1 MIRWNKFI
9 LAFLVAFLSGSATA
23 VAQQA
28 ASLRRYVDAA
38 NGAYANDGLS
48 WAQAKNNIQEAI
60 NDLAAYMAA
69 RGLTEGGEIFVA
81 EGTYSPTEGTEEGST
96 LFASFKMSPG
106 IAVYG
111 GFPAGGGGI
120 EDPADRPMKD
130 GSRYGWQFLHETVLS
145 GDLLASSPATFA
157 WSDEDQTYTTAFPSN
172 VYHVVWFATAGFDAG
187 GKPVALSR
195 EAVLD
200 GFTIKHGH
208 AADATL
214 SGRHYSRGGGV
225 YLVDGGVVRN
235 CIVTENAAVER
246 GGGIYLDGGGR
257 VESSFIHRNTA
268 PGASTI
274 AEGYGGGIALVG
286 GGDVRY
292 SMIVNNF
299 AANGGGL
306 ALYNPDDGG
315 TIEESLCMSA
325 VASVVANNT
334 ASNEAGGVYLR
345 NGGILNLMTVT
356 ANRCNGTGITVNN
369 VQNGKS
375 AGVYVANYGCIL
387 NSVFWGGTIGTDGY
401 VQYYHRPDARQTGD
415 LTSLVF
421 HSAFSDQAITE
432 WTYTYRSSV
441 LSLERDNFSDDSNI
455 GNYPIFTRPARDG
468 NGNLRVGV
476 IGDDAF
482 AYDDPAR
489 CDWLPASVSPLRE
502 YGRRISDLSALSAY
516 SDRLTRAVTPTDI
529 CGNDYSICPS
539 LGAYRIASPTILT
552 YQSGSTVAL
561 FVDPETNSTN
571 PDGLGNS
578 WETPLAYLNVAL
590 SHFRDNPDA
599 YPDMKRVIYVK
610 EGTVSPLCAYTNE
623 RFRSAGIQMVSG
635 VEVRGGYAASLTGT
649 DLSLRNP
656 VEYRSVIDGKVGD
669 DEYVYHCVVFKETS
683 DAVLDGFHIINGDA
697 TPTGDGSALIK
708 SGGGIVMAVDPST
721 GAVAGGAMTG
731 NAIRNCIIENCAGE
745 LGGALYAAP
754 ATGADFSLAMGNC
767 IINNNTALHS
777 ADRPAA
783 AVYFDIPGG
792 AGTVSVAMEHQ
803 TIVKNVGYAIY
814 ATRDGSV
821 TLEDSWA
828 WSNAAREYPDG
839 TALAPADVLTLHGVA
854 PRYCAFDDGAG
865 YSADNN
871 TSTLTYGRNE
881 ASYPACV
888 NPTRNIGR
896 TPDAFNTYN
905 GGLTSYM
912 PTNMNPVV
920 NCASDDPDP
929 ADTDITTVNSRQ
941 AGGAPDL
948 GAYENSRLPL
958 KGSVF
963 YVRDYRNDDGTVDL
977 TAGGDGSSWAT
988 AINGNAIYHIENGAV
1003 LENGHKV
1010 STTDSRYTAYY
1021 DMTHPYGESSNASK
1035 PFWEANNNKVNNVYR
1050 ITNTREEQYVGGLQY
1065 AVEMTARAAR
1075 AANKCLEV
1083 WVAGGTYTDY
1093 KGFVIR
1099 DSVSVKGGFPNVE
1112 LGSPGENERRPL
1124 LAQGV
1129 PLNSNSRTTEED
1141 IPIYE
1146 TILQIQPQAPVTV
1159 DNAVQG
1165 GYKIGVFQNNM
1176 RKTVL
1181 YQPDVCLPTLAPL
1194 GGTYAHGS
1202 SASSNDENA
1211 YSNKYRS
1218 DYLHYNGNPVWD
1230 GFTIRHGFIAGLSAN
1245 RDGGAGVRMFQGVT
1259 IRNCVIRNNANFA
1272 DIPLADISYDRT
1284 GWSARASSEYYRD
1297 TWFEQTNNRA
1307 SQLLDGNRGTFW
1319 HSNYDGTPD
1328 RAPFIVEIDMQ
1339 EEKVLNAVYWVQR
1352 TDGNNNGKIQSYR
1365 IYVTS
1370 NSVENLEEVAN
1381 LGAEYLAADISNAST
1396 NTEFVSIP
1404 LNQEMRGRYVYVYI
1418 TQGVGGFASGSEF
1431 YASSSYFASSALT
1444 SNSVL
1449 GNGDPRSRG
1458 GGVYCDSGES
1468 HDGAIENCFIYN
1480 NVTTGYADGDDSYG
1494 GGMYMISGTGYNLLV
1509 SNNYAQNN
1517 GGGIFI
1523 EDATFYNNTVAYN
1536 GSQGTGGMHQY
1547 TASSGTAIAMN
1558 VFNTLFY
1565 GNSGVAI
1572 NAANTNNMNPLRN
1585 CYVQTRSAM
1594 SSEVTAKILTS
1605 NGNMQGTGL
1614 ANPFEYGSNA
1624 LANNNYRLS
1633 GSSLCINAGLNEPTD
1648 PNDAS
1653 KRISLPLT
1661 DVDFADRIQDC
1672 TIDIGAYEYNG
1683 AYGITPG
1690 TENLSIGGESV
1701 EAHVYYV
1708 TYSGADGGNASADS
1722 PENAACWMKLQQ
1734 VLDAAG
1740 RQKKQNPTVPCVV
1753 KVAGSK
1759 TPYAPRRTTVVP
1771 EYDQMIEED
1780 EDVRSYALIVPRGV
1794 EVWGGYDETFT
1805 EGNRDIIGNKTIFK
1819 AEYVSAADTSLIN
1832 TYHAVVFTDLLYDEN
1847 GDVIRNTQTNAYD
1860 TIPASAG
1867 YAVLDGL
1874 YISGGNA
1881 DGSLREDDSRGGGV
1895 LAESYVHVRNCIVED
1910 NAASGEGGGI
1920 YLKPGAVVS
1929 GTLVTGN
1936 TAARGAGIY
1945 LASEGDG
1952 EDEACLIATTIA
1964 GNDATDE
1971 GGGLYFLGRK
1981 LIVNSTVLWG
1991 NTANYAKDVYG
2002 NYGSDEEGHY
2012 LFSYAFVE
2020 NLQVP
2025 GLNNRSVSADNSSGV
2040 RFVMDNPADPCYM
2053 IEETSV
2059 LAGAGMPQTDY
2070 YRWVNEHDLHL
2081 RDFADMY
2088 RVSGDNIDVGA
2099 RSLGREILP
2108 PEGVLLQRIFV
2119 TNGSLL
2125 HPDLNRLL
2133 AAGLSGD
2140 DAIYQTRGSSFVYPM
2155 YELHDALRYIKSVRD
2170 NTTHT
2175 YLPGVDNKN
2184 ITFEIFLSGGSYI
2197 PREAGDGTTVENAR
2211 TSTFTVP
2218 EGVAIYGGFSGSEM
2232 YCQDSDGG
2240 DHAVTGSNGFSIT
2253 FTGTPTDDLLLDRT
2267 RADLNGNSIIEPW
2280 EFAHQTIFSG
2290 RSNSELDALG
2300 VYHVIYACADPAK
2313 VGTLPDLE
2321 DTHTGLTVGK
2331 PIVFDG
2337 ITVTGGHAA
2346 DLLPGDATYAGNY
2359 YKGGAICVDGTDN
2372 DGAAEI
2378 RRIPL
2383 TIRRSLIYGN
2393 EGVLG
2398 GAIYNTGICSIS
2410 GSQVSGNEAIGDAS
2424 VSGADAGYVG
2434 SGGALFVDG
2443 VVYAV
2448 NTLFANNEAYSRGGA
2463 IFNESNSR
2471 IWMVNCNVVR
2481 NKAAEYPC
2489 IYSLN
2494 ANSAGSVATNLTSNL
2509 IFNTAFW
2516 GNEAGKNRYTINK
2529 WQSEGVPFDDPS
2541 SEAAPD
2547 ILHFCAY
2554 EEGWDKTSVIGD
2566 EQIDSDADV
2575 NENLPDFKNN
2585 NVVLT
2590 PDNRSLYGPNF
2601 ANPSTLAG
2609 VAGYQQD
2616 ADWSLSRINPMVD
2629 AGWGWAVQEYDDV
2642 SDSWQWPNPANTG
2655 GFYFAIPL
2663 YIEAENITI
2672 YDPLLP
2678 GIEDTYMKSHDGRT
2692 LTRVCL
2698 DPNKTLNEPGHNTY
2712 IDIGVYEYQH
2722 IPLNT
2727 DADTLYVCA
2736 EELPGSVNDGS
2747 SWETATSNLQ
2757 RAIERLVLNRNG
2769 KDKILYMT
2777 EGDFAPIYT
2786 ISKNGGF
2793 VIDTRYGSSGTTT
2806 VGVEKNVSS
2815 LRIAGGYNADNQRQ
2829 PIPVESP
2836 LYRGENYKTIITSIN
2851 KDVSSLFN
2859 IEDVANR
2866 QGNEQDETSD
2876 RPVIPIQIENITF
2889 ENPYGAAF
2897 RYATSNGTDN
2907 AGALKLTLS
2916 GCEFRGG
2923 NRLAADQPGEPVVKI
2938 TGRGGKTLIYNT
2950 VFHSNKGI
2958 PLDAVDTEVL
2968 NATFALNTQSPVLSD
2983 SVYESSLYNSVLW
2996 RNGGAGTSEEESQG
3010 ITAPQLLSVETGGYA
3025 PVKTENIAYNAI
3037 QNLAATTLAQAG
3049 KNNDDLSQENT
3060 DVISGPN
3067 FENPFDGDVT
3077 LRNFDIGASAVLLN
3091 KGDSVLYR
3099 TALGL
3104 PADDPS
3110 GYDITLNDLR
3120 VYDEN
3125 IDRGAYENN
3134 QRLYSVLYVQPGKTV
3149 DGDGTTWERA
3159 FGQGRLQEAID
3170 LCAVYVATR
3179 NVPGETATVFV
3190 KSGRT
3195 NEEITLHDGVSVY
3208 GSVQTNYTDTV
3219 TAPDVSPQVTVAD
3232 VAAARPG
3239 LLASS
3244 APCTV
3249 IEGVVSGSESFDGMA
3264 LLDGFEITSASG
3276 SDAAPVSL
3284 ADGVVMRNSYVHGF
3298 TVAGNDPVVRNDG
3311 GLLYNVLVAAN
3322 IPAAGEP
3329 VMANNGGTL
3338 VNVTV
3343 DAPENVVP
3351 VTHANNGAM
3360 FNTLATSQRAL
3371 YDPLYDVTSP
3381 MPGDGNPYNTY
3392 LADELSFQLKEM
3404 GKAIDAGDADPA
3416 IPQKYAGYVDF
3427 DNDRDILGNARIFG
3441 AAVDYGCFE
3450 TWNIKGGYKASQAPA
3465 AGSVVYVHDGNLVLE
3480 NLSTTFAPGYLLLK
3494 EGTSLYGNG
3503 NAVSL
3508 AYVAVERTF
3517 GAGWQLA
3524 AFPYAL
3530 QRDSISRVAYD
3541 GTTYAPAR
3549 LAWGAGDTIAIYDG
3563 RGRAESLTR
3572 YHASNSPYWVEE
3584 TVFDAGEGFGL
3595 CLTQA
3600 GTYRFT
3606 GRDANAAIYTETN
3619 TDKTVSLTQHN
3630 LTEVE
3635 SDGKPRF
3642 THKENMGWNL
3652 FGIPYLVA
3660 SYDFA
3665 DMDLPHLLYD
3675 YDGSTYNPI
3684 ESWTGGQ
3691 AKLGDGYFTQTAI
3704 IGHDEKESLL
3714 FPQPQS
3720 TSLFAADNTGMNL
3733 SLRIKGEAGADKVL
3747 FRTTRSSGAL
3757 TYEVGRDGIK
3767 FMSMNPAV
3775 PQIYIDNPSTGTR
3788 FSLAAAV
3795 DEAAYTSVGVS
3806 VADSGFYTIDLPEE
3820 TLAENYDVIVL
3831 IDNRTGQAT
3840 DLKESAYTFF
3850 ASSAEDDPQRFS
3862 LAFRLSETTETP
3874 WKVYLHDHVLYVLGL
3889 EGGER
3894 IYLYDMSGHCLLD
3907 TTGTALQFATPVDG
3921 SGLYIVDIVSSK
3933 ARRSFKVIAD

>member
-69 RGLTEGGEIFVA
+69 RGLTEGGEVFVA

-157 WSDEDQTYTTAFPSN
+157 WSDEDQAYTTAFPSN

-286 GGDVRY
+286 GGDVCY

-599 YPDMKRVIYVK
+599 YPGMKRVIYVK

-783 AVYFDIPGG
+783 AVYFDIPGD

-977 TAGGDGSSWAT
+977 TAGGDGLSWET

-1003 LENGHKV
+1003 VENGSKV
-1010 STTDSRYTAYY
+1010 ATTDARYTAYY
-1021 DMTHPYGESSNASK
+1021 DASHPYGEISNASK
-1035 PFWEANNNKVNNVYR
+1035 PFWGDIEIDISYTLTDEPSWPGIGNYYYSYTCICRWNNGANGYERNGQDNSYVARGEVDVYSWGSPSPEEIRNAIRNDVPSTYR
-1050 ITNTREEQYVGGLQY
+1050 ITNTREEDYVGGLQY
-1065 AVEMTARAAR
+1065 AVEKASAAAR
-1075 AANKCLEV
+1075 ASSRRLEV

-1099 DSVSVKGGFPNVE
+1099 DSVTVKGGFPNS
-1112 LGSPGENERRPL
+1112 GTPGDNERHPL
-1124 LAQGV
+1124 IAEGI
-1129 PLNSNSRTTEED
+1129 PLSNENSAYADRIAD
-1141 IPIYE
+1141 YE
-1146 TILQIQPQAPVTV
+1146 TILQIQSTAPVTV
-1159 DNAVQG
+1159 EDAVAG
-1165 GYKIGVFQNNM
+1165 RYTVSGLPSNV
-1176 RKTVL
+1176 RKHVL

-1194 GGTYAHGS
+1194 GGTEDKDQNIYKYYPYHGGS
-1202 SASSNDENA
+1202 GMVSNDTQ
-1211 YSNKYRS
+1211 SNKRRD
-1218 DYLHYNGNPVWD
+1218 DYVKYNGALWD
-1230 GFTIRHGFIAGLSAN
+1230 GFTIRHGFINDIAAN
-1245 RDGGAGVRMFQGVT
+1245 RDGGAGVRLFQGAS
-1259 IRNCVIRNNANFA
+1259 IKNCIIYKNYNAA
-1272 DIPLADISYDRT
+1272 Y
-1284 GWSARASSEYYRD
+1284 RA
-1297 TWFEQTNNRA
+1297 
-1307 SQLLDGNRGTFW
+1307 
-1319 HSNYDGTPD
+1319 
-1328 RAPFIVEIDMQ
+1328 
-1339 EEKVLNAVYWVQR
+1339 
-1352 TDGNNNGKIQSYR
+1352 
-1365 IYVTS
+1365 
-1370 NSVENLEEVAN
+1370 
-1381 LGAEYLAADISNAST
+1381 
-1396 NTEFVSIP
+1396 
-1404 LNQEMRGRYVYVYI
+1404 
-1418 TQGVGGFASGSEF
+1418 
-1431 YASSSYFASSALT
+1431 
-1444 SNSVL
+1444 
-1449 GNGDPRSRG
+1449 RG
-1458 GGVYCDSGES
+1458 GGLYT
-1468 HDGAIENCFIYN
+1468 DGDGTVENCFIYDNVVEQKVSN
-1480 NVTTGYADGDDSYG
+1480 NKDVYG
-1494 GGMYMISGTGYNLLV
+1494 GGLYMLQGIGYNLLV
-1509 SNNYAQNN
+1509 SRNYCEGK

-1523 EDATFYNNTVAYN
+1523 ENATFYNNTVAYN
-1536 GSQGTGGMHQY
+1536 GSSDKTGGIHHY
-1547 TASSGTAIAMN
+1547 VDPDNDYNPGAILN
-1558 VFNTLFY
+1558 VFNTLVY
-1565 GNSGVAI
+1565 GNWGMAVGSQDASKLE
-1572 NAANTNNMNPLRN
+1572 PFRN
-1585 CYVQTRSAM
+1585 CYVQTE
-1594 SSEVTAKILTS
+1594 SSLPSNISNKITTANNNRL
-1605 NGNMQGTGL
+1605 GTDL
-1614 ANPFEYGSNA
+1614 ANPFA
-1624 LANNNYRLS
+1624 DPDAKTNNNYRLL

-1701 EAHVYYV
+1701 KAHVYYV
-1708 TYSGADGGNASADS
+1708 TYSGADGGNASASS
-1722 PENAACWMKLQQ
+1722 PSNAACWMKLQQ

-1874 YISGGNA
+1874 FLTGGNA
-1881 DGSLREDDSRGGGV
+1881 DGSLHGSDNQGGGAI
-1895 LAESYVHVRNCIVED
+1895 AESYTHIRNCVVQE
-1910 NAASGEGGGI
+1910 NSAVAEGGGI

-2002 NYGSDEEGHY
+2002 NYGSDEDGHY

-2053 IEETSV
+2053 IKETSV

-2070 YRWVNEHDLHL
+2070 YRWVSEHDLHL

-2566 EQIDSDADV
+2566 GQIDSDADV

-2629 AGWGWAVQEYDDV
+2629 AGWGWARQTYDAAAGEWSWADPEV
-2642 SDSWQWPNPANTG
+2642 SG
-2655 GFYFAIPL
+2655 GLYFSIPKYVAAGDITAI
-2663 YIEAENITI
+2663 N
-2672 YDPLLP
+2672 PLLP
-2678 GIEDTYMKSHDGRT
+2678 GIHDTYMATGNRVLS
-2692 LTRVCL
+2692 RVCL
-2698 DPNKTLNEPGHNTY
+2698 DPNKSESDLSKNTY
-2712 IDIGVYEYQH
+2712 IDIGVYEYEH
-2722 IPLNT
+2722 TPLNPVG
-2727 DADTLYVCA
+2727 DVLYVCA
-2736 EELPGSVNDGS
+2736 EEIPGNVNDGS
-2747 SWETATSNLQ
+2747 SWATATSNLQ

-2769 KDKILYMT
+2769 NDKVIYIT
-2777 EGDFAPIYT
+2777 EGEFAPIYT
-2786 ISKNGGF
+2786 INRNGGF
-2793 VIDTRYGSSGTTT
+2793 VINTQYGTQGDNPT
-2806 VGVEKNVSS
+2806 GELNVRS
-2815 LRIAGGYNADNQRQ
+2815 LRIAGGFNADNQRQ
-2829 PIPVESP
+2829 PIPENSP
-2836 LYRGENYKTIITSIN
+2836 LYRGENYKTVITSIN
-2851 KDVSSLFN
+2851 PEVKSLFN
-2859 IEDVANR
+2859 IVDAANR
-2866 QGNEQDETSD
+2866 EDDDTEAASD
-2876 RPVIPIQIENITF
+2876 RPVVPVTIENITF
-2889 ENPYGAAF
+2889 DNPYGAAF
-2897 RYATSNGTDN
+2897 RYETKAGTAQDDVT
-2907 AGALKLTLS
+2907 KLILG

-3170 LCAVYVATR
+3170 LGAVYVATR
-3179 NVPGETATVFV
+3179 NVPGDTATVFV

-3244 APCTV
+3244 ASRTV
-3249 IEGVVSGSESFDGMA
+3249 IGGVVSGSESFDGMA

-3298 TVAGNDPVVRNDG
+3298 TVAGNDPVVLNDG

-3404 GKAIDAGDADPA
+3404 GKAIDAGDAAPA

-3427 DNDRDILGNARIFG
+3427 DNDRDILGNVRTFG
-3441 AAVDYGCFE
+3441 GTVDYGCFE
-3450 TWNIKGGYKASQAPA
+3450 TWNIKGGYKATQAPA
-3465 AGSVVYVHDGNLVLE
+3465 AGSVVYVHDGDLVLG

-3584 TVFDAGEGFGL
+3584 TSFDAGEGFGL

-3606 GRDANAAIYTETN
+3606 GRDVNAAIYTETN

-3630 LTEVE
+3630 LTEIE

-3675 YDGSTYNPI
+3675 YDGSTYNTI

-3747 FRTTRSSGAL
+3747 FRTTRSSGTL

-3907 TTGTALQFATPVDG
+3907 TTGTAPQFATPVDG

>member
-69 RGLTEGGEIFVA
+69 RGLTEGGEVFVA

-157 WSDEDQTYTTAFPSN
+157 WSDEDQAYTTAFPSN

-235 CIVTENAAVER
+235 CIITENSATER
-246 GGGIYLDGGGR
+246 GGGIYLDGGGL
-257 VESSFIHRNTA
+257 VESCYIHRNIA
-268 PGASTI
+268 PGGTGR
-274 AEGYGGGIALVG
+274 AEGFGGGIAMT
-286 GGDVRY
+286 GGDMRY
-292 SMIVNNF
+292 SMVVNNY

-306 ALYNPDDGG
+306 AFYNPDVTDN
-315 TIEESLCMSA
+315 TFDAHLNMSA
-325 VASVVANNT
+325 VSSVVANNT
-334 ASNEAGGVYLR
+334 AWSEGGGIYMR
-345 NGGILNLMTVT
+345 NGGVLNNMTVT
-356 ANRCNGTGITVNN
+356 ANRCNGTGTILNG

-375 AGVYVANYGCIL
+375 SGVYVENFGCII
-387 NSVFWGGTIGTDGY
+387 NSVFWGGTVGTTGF
-401 VQYYHRPDARQTGD
+401 VQYYHRPDATLTD
-415 LTSLVF
+415 ILTSLVI

-441 LSLERDNFSDDSNI
+441 MTLERENYSTVSHDR
-455 GNYPIFTRPARDG
+455 NYPVFINAPVDATLLAQSGVLGNVTDYDTRYNWR
-468 NGNLRVGV
+468 
-476 IGDDAF
+476 
-482 AYDDPAR
+482 
-489 CDWLPASVSPLRE
+489 PASVSPLRE
-502 YGRRISDLSALSAY
+502 SGRRISDISSLASYNL
-516 SDRLTRAVTPTDI
+516 DRAVTTTDI
-529 CGNDYSICPS
+529 CGDAYSICPL
-539 LGAYRIASPTILT
+539 LGAYVINNFRITPHVTAD
-552 YQSGSTVAL
+552 TVAL
-561 FVDPETNSTN
+561 FVDPEANLLELN
-571 PDGLGNS
+571 GIGGS
-578 WETPLAYLNVAL
+578 WDTPLVYLNVAL
-590 SHFRDNPDA
+590 SHFKDNADA
-599 YPDMKRVIYVK
+599 YVGKTKRIYVK
-610 EGTVSPLCAYTNE
+610 EGSVSPLCAYTNE
-623 RFRSAGIQMVSG
+623 RYLSAGIQLVSD
-635 VEVRGGYAASLTGT
+635 VEVYGGYAASLAGT

-656 VEYRSVIDGKVGD
+656 TVYRSVIDGKVGD
-669 DEYVYHCVVFKETS
+669 GEYIYHCVIMREIS
-683 DAVLDGFHIINGDA
+683 NAILDGFHIISGDA
-697 TPTGDGSALIK
+697 TLTGNETALIK
-708 SGGGIVMAVDPST
+708 NGGGIVIAIDPEK
-721 GAVAGGAMTG
+721 GLVGNGDMTG
-731 NAIRNCIIENCAGE
+731 NVIRNCIIENCIANKGA
-745 LGGALYAAP
+745 ALYAQP
-754 ATGADFSLAMGNC
+754 HPGAAFDLKMSNC
-767 IINNNTALHS
+767 VINNNTGRDNTPSGLSAL
-777 ADRPAA
+777 
-783 AVYFDIPGG
+783 YFDIPAQGNEQ
-792 AGTVSVAMEHQ
+792 VKIELDHQ
-803 TIVKNVGYAIY
+803 TIVKNVGYAVSTTVPDRVSII
-814 ATRDGSV
+814 
-821 TLEDSWA
+821 DSWV
-828 WSNAAREYPDG
+828 WSNAGQAYDDC
-839 TALAPADVLTLHGVA
+839 TKLTSDDVLTLNNVTA
-854 PRYCAFDDGAG
+854 TYCAFDAGAG
-865 YSADNN
+865 YDDNGN
-871 TSTLTYGRNE
+871 FSILTYNKSD
-881 ASYPACV
+881 ATYPV
-888 NPTRNIGR
+888 SENPTRNIGH
-896 TPDAFNTYN
+896 TVDGYNTYN
-905 GGLTSYM
+905 GGQTNYM

-963 YVRDYRNDDGTVDL
+963 YVRDYRTPDGRVDL
-977 TAGGDGSSWAT
+977 EKGGDGSSWAT
-988 AINGNAIYHIENGAV
+988 AINGNAIYDLNT
-1003 LENGHKV
+1003 
-1010 STTDSRYTAYY
+1010 STMIADSTGSSSYVGYSNY
-1021 DMTHPYGESSNASK
+1021 DCPYGETSNASK

-1272 DIPLADISYDRT
+1272 DIPLADIFYDRT

-1319 HSNYDGTPD
+1319 HSDYYGTPD

-1585 CYVQTRSAM
+1585 CYVQTRTAM
-1594 SSEVTAKILTS
+1594 SSEVTDKILSS

-1614 ANPFEYGSNA
+1614 ANPFERGSNA
-1624 LANNNYRLS
+1624 LAENNYRLS
-1633 GSSLCINAGLNEPTD
+1633 GSSLCVNAGLNEPTD

-1683 AYGITPG
+1683 AYSITPA
-1690 TENLSIGGESV
+1690 EESLVIGGTTHSKV
-1701 EAHVYYV
+1701 YVYYV
-1708 TYSGADGGNASADS
+1708 SYNGAEEGNASASS
-1722 PENAACWMKLQQ
+1722 PSNAACWMKLQQ

-1874 YISGGNA
+1874 FLTGGNA

-2070 YRWVNEHDLHL
+2070 YRWVSEHDLHL
-2081 RDFADMY
+2081 RDFADVY

-2566 EQIDSDADV
+2566 GQIDSDADV

-2629 AGWGWAVQEYDDV
+2629 AGWGWARQTYDAAAGEWSWADPEV
-2642 SDSWQWPNPANTG
+2642 SG
-2655 GFYFAIPL
+2655 GLYFSIPKYVAAGDITAI
-2663 YIEAENITI
+2663 N
-2672 YDPLLP
+2672 PLLP
-2678 GIEDTYMKSHDGRT
+2678 GIHDTYMATGNRVLS
-2692 LTRVCL
+2692 RVCL
-2698 DPNKTLNEPGHNTY
+2698 DPNKSESDLSKNTY
-2712 IDIGVYEYQH
+2712 IDIGVYEYEH
-2722 IPLNT
+2722 TPLNPVG
-2727 DADTLYVCA
+2727 DVLYVCA
-2736 EELPGSVNDGS
+2736 EEIPGNVNDGS
-2747 SWETATSNLQ
+2747 SWATATSNLQ

-2769 KDKILYMT
+2769 NDKVIYIT
-2777 EGDFAPIYT
+2777 EGEFAPIYT
-2786 ISKNGGF
+2786 INRNGGF
-2793 VIDTRYGSSGTTT
+2793 VINTQYGTQGDNPT
-2806 VGVEKNVSS
+2806 GELNVRS
-2815 LRIAGGYNADNQRQ
+2815 LRIAGGFNADNQRQ
-2829 PIPVESP
+2829 PIPENSP
-2836 LYRGENYKTIITSIN
+2836 LYRGENYKTVITSIN
-2851 KDVSSLFN
+2851 PEVKSLFN
-2859 IEDVANR
+2859 IVDAANR
-2866 QGNEQDETSD
+2866 EDDDTEAASD
-2876 RPVIPIQIENITF
+2876 RPVVPVTIENITF
-2889 ENPYGAAF
+2889 DNPYGAAF
-2897 RYATSNGTDN
+2897 RYETKAGTAQDDVT
-2907 AGALKLTLS
+2907 KLILG

-3010 ITAPQLLSVETGGYA
+3010 ITAPQLLSVGTGGYA

-3170 LCAVYVATR
+3170 LGAVYVATR
-3179 NVPGETATVFV
+3179 NVPGDTATVFV

-3244 APCTV
+3244 ASRTV
-3249 IEGVVSGSESFDGMA
+3249 IGGVVSGSESFDGMA

-3381 MPGDGNPYNTY
+3381 MPGDGNPYNPY
-3392 LADELSFQLKEM
+3392 LADELSYQLKE
-3404 GKAIDAGDADPA
+3404 KSLAIDKGDMAPA

-3427 DNDRDILGNARIFG
+3427 DNDRDILGNVRTFG
-3441 AAVDYGCFE
+3441 GTVDYGCFE
-3450 TWNIKGGYKASQAPA
+3450 TWNIKGGYKATQAPA
-3465 AGSVVYVHDGNLVLE
+3465 AGSVVYVHDGNLVLG

-3572 YHASNSPYWVEE
+3572 YHAANSPYWVEE

-3635 SDGKPRF
+3635 SDGTPRF

-3660 SYDFA
+3660 SYDFD
-3665 DMDLPHLLYD
+3665 DMVLPHLLYY
-3675 YDGSTYNPI
+3675 YDGSTYNTI
-3684 ESWTGGQ
+3684 ESWMGGQ

-3714 FPQPQS
+3714 FPQPQL
-3720 TSLFAADNTGMNL
+3720 TSLFADNTGMNL

-3907 TTGTALQFATPVDG
+3907 TTGTAPQFATPVDG

>member
-9 LAFLVAFLSGSATA
+9 LAFFVAFLSGSATA

-69 RGLTEGGEIFVA
+69 RGLTEGGEVFVA

-455 GNYPIFTRPARDG
+455 GNYPIFTRPARDD
-468 NGNLRVGV
+468 NDNLRVGV

-529 CGNDYSICPS
+529 CDNDYSICPS

-599 YPDMKRVIYVK
+599 YPGMKRVIYVK

-767 IINNNTALHS
+767 VINNNTALHS

-783 AVYFDIPGG
+783 AVYFDIPGD

-814 ATRDGSV
+814 VTRDGSV

-871 TSTLTYGRNE
+871 TSTLTYGRND

-977 TAGGDGSSWAT
+977 TAGGDGLSWET

-1003 LENGHKV
+1003 VENGSKV
-1010 STTDSRYTAYY
+1010 ATTDARYTAYY
-1021 DMTHPYGESSNASK
+1021 DASHPYGEISNASK
-1035 PFWEANNNKVNNVYR
+1035 PFWGTSPTCTISDIRYVRTEREWAYYTHYYTYTYVYTWNDGANGYELPAGTGTHTETTSLFDSDPPNVTASDISAPSAPRRTYR
-1050 ITNTREEQYVGGLQY
+1050 ITNTREEDYVGGLQY
-1065 AVEMTARAAR
+1065 AVEKASAAAR
-1075 AANKCLEV
+1075 ASSRRLEV

-1099 DSVSVKGGFPNVE
+1099 DSVSVKGGFPNF
-1112 LGSPGENERRPL
+1112 GNPGDNERHPL
-1124 LAQGV
+1124 IAEGI
-1129 PLNSNSRTTEED
+1129 PLSEENSNYANNVSD
-1141 IPIYE
+1141 YE
-1146 TILQIQPQAPVTV
+1146 TILQIQAEAPVTV
-1159 DNAVQG
+1159 DDAVRGIYRVGQ
-1165 GYKIGVFQNNM
+1165 IQNSM

-1181 YQPDVCLPTLAPL
+1181 YQPDVCLPTYAPL

-1202 SASSNDENA
+1202 SNSSNDENE
-1211 YSNKYRS
+1211 YSNKYRD
-1218 DYLHYNGNPVWD
+1218 DYLHYAGNPVWD
-1230 GFTIRHGFIAGLSAN
+1230 GFTIRHGFINGIAAN
-1245 RDGGAGVRMFQGVT
+1245 RDGGAGVRLFQGVT
-1259 IRNCVIRNNANFA
+1259 VRNCVIRNNYNYG
-1272 DIPLADISYDRT
+1272 LRT
-1284 GWSARASSEYYRD
+1284 
-1297 TWFEQTNNRA
+1297 
-1307 SQLLDGNRGTFW
+1307 
-1319 HSNYDGTPD
+1319 
-1328 RAPFIVEIDMQ
+1328 
-1339 EEKVLNAVYWVQR
+1339 
-1352 TDGNNNGKIQSYR
+1352 
-1365 IYVTS
+1365 
-1370 NSVENLEEVAN
+1370 
-1381 LGAEYLAADISNAST
+1381 
-1396 NTEFVSIP
+1396 
-1404 LNQEMRGRYVYVYI
+1404 
-1418 TQGVGGFASGSEF
+1418 
-1431 YASSSYFASSALT
+1431 
-1444 SNSVL
+1444 
-1449 GNGDPRSRG
+1449 RG
-1458 GGVYCDSGES
+1458 GGLYVDSN
-1468 HDGAIENCFIYN
+1468 DGTVENCFIYD
-1480 NVTTGYADGDDSYG
+1480 NVVISTKTSDPDGYG
-1494 GGMYMISGTGYNLLV
+1494 GGMYMILGTGYNLLV
-1509 SNNYAQNN
+1509 TNNYASDN

-1536 GSQGTGGMHQY
+1536 GSRGTGGMHQY

-1558 VFNTLFY
+1558 VFNTIFY
-1565 GNSGVAI
+1565 GNSGYAI
-1572 NAANTNNMNPLRN
+1572 NAKDTKNMNPLRN
-1585 CYVQTRSAM
+1585 CYVQTRTAM
-1594 SSEVTAKILTS
+1594 PSGVTDKILSS

-1614 ANPFEYGSNA
+1614 ANPFERGSNA
-1624 LANNNYRLS
+1624 LAENNYRLS
-1633 GSSLCINAGLNEPTD
+1633 GSSLCVNAGLNEPTD

-1653 KRISLPLT
+1653 KRVSLPLT

-1740 RQKKQNPTVPCVV
+1740 RAKADDPAGHYVV
-1753 KVAGSK
+1753 MVAGGA
-1759 TPYAPRRTTVVP
+1759 TPYAPRRTAVVP
-1771 EYDQMIEED
+1771 GEDQLQEEETD
-1780 EDVRSYALIVPRGV
+1780 PRSFALIVPRGV
-1794 EVWGGYDETFT
+1794 EVWGGYEENF
-1805 EGNRDIIGNKTIFK
+1805 ERRNILVNKTLFK
-1819 AEYVSAADTSLIN
+1819 AQYVSAADTSLIN
-1832 TYHAVVFTDLLYDEN
+1832 TYHAVVFTDYLYDEEGN
-1847 GDVIRNTQTNAYD
+1847 LVENPDGTYR
-1860 TIPASAG
+1860 TIPAEAG

-2070 YRWVNEHDLHL
+2070 YRWVSEHDLHL
-2081 RDFADMY
+2081 RDFADVY

-2566 EQIDSDADV
+2566 GQIDSDADV

-2629 AGWGWAVQEYDDV
+2629 AGWGWARQTYDAAAGEW
-2642 SDSWQWPNPANTG
+2642 SWADPEASG
-2655 GFYFAIPL
+2655 GLYFSIPKYVAAGDITAI
-2663 YIEAENITI
+2663 N
-2672 YDPLLP
+2672 PLLP
-2678 GIEDTYMKSHDGRT
+2678 GIHDTYMATGNRVLS
-2692 LTRVCL
+2692 RVCL
-2698 DPNKTLNEPGHNTY
+2698 DPNKSESDLSKNTY
-2712 IDIGVYEYQH
+2712 IDIGVYEYEH
-2722 IPLNT
+2722 TPLNPVG
-2727 DADTLYVCA
+2727 DVLYVCA
-2736 EELPGSVNDGS
+2736 EEIPGNVNDGS
-2747 SWETATSNLQ
+2747 SWATATSNLQ

-2769 KDKILYMT
+2769 NDKVIYIT
-2777 EGDFAPIYT
+2777 EGEFAPIYT
-2786 ISKNGGF
+2786 INRNGGF
-2793 VIDTRYGSSGTTT
+2793 VINTQYGTQGDNPT
-2806 VGVEKNVSS
+2806 GELNVRS
-2815 LRIAGGYNADNQRQ
+2815 LRIAGGFNADNQRQ
-2829 PIPVESP
+2829 PIPENSP
-2836 LYRGENYKTIITSIN
+2836 LYRGENYKTVITSIN
-2851 KDVSSLFN
+2851 PEVKSLFN
-2859 IEDVANR
+2859 IVDAANR
-2866 QGNEQDETSD
+2866 EDDDTEAASD
-2876 RPVIPIQIENITF
+2876 RPVVPVTIENITF
-2889 ENPYGAAF
+2889 DNPYGAAF
-2897 RYATSNGTDN
+2897 RYETKAGTAQDDVT
-2907 AGALKLTLS
+2907 KLILG

-3010 ITAPQLLSVETGGYA
+3010 ITAPQLLSVGTGGYA

-3244 APCTV
+3244 ASRTV
-3249 IEGVVSGSESFDGMA
+3249 IGGVVSGSESFDGMA

-3427 DNDRDILGNARIFG
+3427 ASDRDILGNARIFG

-3450 TWNIKGGYKASQAPA
+3450 TWNIKGGYKATQAPA

-3503 NAVSL
+3503 NTVSL

-3635 SDGKPRF
+3635 SDGTPRF

-3675 YDGSTYNPI
+3675 YDGSTYNTI

-3747 FRTTRSSGAL
+3747 FRTTRSSEAL

-3907 TTGTALQFATPVDG
+3907 TTGTAPQFATPVDG

>member
-69 RGLTEGGEIFVA
+69 RGLTEGGEVFVA

-157 WSDEDQTYTTAFPSN
+157 WSDEDQAYTTAFPSN

-455 GNYPIFTRPARDG
+455 GNYPIFTRPARDD

-516 SDRLTRAVTPTDI
+516 SDRLTRAVTPIDI

-539 LGAYRIASPTILT
+539 LGAYRIASPTIQT
-552 YQSGSTVAL
+552 YQSESTVAL

-599 YPDMKRVIYVK
+599 YPGMKCVIYVK

-697 TPTGDGSALIK
+697 TPTDDGSALIK

-783 AVYFDIPGG
+783 AVYFDIPGD

-977 TAGGDGSSWAT
+977 TAGGDGLSWET

-1003 LENGHKV
+1003 VENGSKV
-1010 STTDSRYTAYY
+1010 ATTDARYTAYY
-1021 DMTHPYGESSNASK
+1021 DASHPYGEISNASK
-1035 PFWEANNNKVNNVYR
+1035 PFWATPSYTISNIQYDRTERGIVRYTHYYTYNYEYVWSDGANGPDSYVGTGTHTETTSLFNPNPPTVTASDITPPSSSSPYR
-1050 ITNTREEQYVGGLQY
+1050 ITNTREEDYVGGLQY
-1065 AVEMTARAAR
+1065 AVEKASAAAR
-1075 AANKCLEV
+1075 ASSRRLEV

-1099 DSVSVKGGFPNVE
+1099 DSVTVKGGFPNS
-1112 LGSPGENERRPL
+1112 GTPGDNERHPL
-1124 LAQGV
+1124 IAEGI
-1129 PLNSNSRTTEED
+1129 PLSNENSAYADRIAD
-1141 IPIYE
+1141 YE
-1146 TILQIQPQAPVTV
+1146 TILQIQSTAPVTV
-1159 DNAVQG
+1159 EDAVAG
-1165 GYKIGVFQNNM
+1165 RYTVSGLPSNV
-1176 RKTVL
+1176 RKHVL

-1194 GGTYAHGS
+1194 GGTEDKDQNIYKYYPYHGGS
-1202 SASSNDENA
+1202 GMVSNDTQ
-1211 YSNKYRS
+1211 SNKRRD
-1218 DYLHYNGNPVWD
+1218 DYVKYNGALWD
-1230 GFTIRHGFIAGLSAN
+1230 GFTIRHGFINGIAAN
-1245 RDGGAGVRMFQGVT
+1245 RDGGAGVRLFQGAS
-1259 IRNCVIRNNANFA
+1259 IKNCIIYKNYNAA
-1272 DIPLADISYDRT
+1272 Y
-1284 GWSARASSEYYRD
+1284 RA
-1297 TWFEQTNNRA
+1297 
-1307 SQLLDGNRGTFW
+1307 
-1319 HSNYDGTPD
+1319 
-1328 RAPFIVEIDMQ
+1328 
-1339 EEKVLNAVYWVQR
+1339 
-1352 TDGNNNGKIQSYR
+1352 
-1365 IYVTS
+1365 
-1370 NSVENLEEVAN
+1370 
-1381 LGAEYLAADISNAST
+1381 
-1396 NTEFVSIP
+1396 
-1404 LNQEMRGRYVYVYI
+1404 
-1418 TQGVGGFASGSEF
+1418 
-1431 YASSSYFASSALT
+1431 
-1444 SNSVL
+1444 
-1449 GNGDPRSRG
+1449 RG
-1458 GGVYCDSGES
+1458 GGLYT
-1468 HDGAIENCFIYN
+1468 DGDGTVENCFIYDNVVEQKDGN
-1480 NVTTGYADGDDSYG
+1480 NKDVYG
-1494 GGMYMISGTGYNLLV
+1494 GGLYMLQGIGYNLLV
-1509 SNNYAQNN
+1509 SRNYCEGK

-1523 EDATFYNNTVAYN
+1523 ENATFYNNTVAYN
-1536 GSQGTGGMHQY
+1536 GSSDKTGGIHHY
-1547 TASSGTAIAMN
+1547 VDPDNDYNPGAILN
-1558 VFNTLFY
+1558 VFNTLIY
-1565 GNSGVAI
+1565 GNWGMAVGSEDASKLE
-1572 NAANTNNMNPLRN
+1572 PFRN
-1585 CYVQTRSAM
+1585 CYVQTE
-1594 SSEVTAKILTS
+1594 SSLPSNISNKITTANNNRL
-1605 NGNMQGTGL
+1605 GTDL
-1614 ANPFEYGSNA
+1614 ANPFA
-1624 LANNNYRLS
+1624 DPDAKTNNNYRLL
-1633 GSSLCINAGLNEPTD
+1633 GSSLCINAGLNEPTHPVTGD
-1648 PNDAS
+1648 PV
-1653 KRISLPLT
+1653 SLPVT

-1672 TIDIGAYEYNG
+1672 TVDIGAYEYNG

-1740 RQKKQNPTVPCVV
+1740 RAKADDPAGHYVV
-1753 KVAGSK
+1753 MVAAGA
-1759 TPYAPRRTTVVP
+1759 TPYAPRRTAVVP
-1771 EYDQMIEED
+1771 GEDQLQEEETD
-1780 EDVRSYALIVPRGV
+1780 PRSFALIVPRGV
-1794 EVWGGYDETFT
+1794 EVWGGYEENF
-1805 EGNRDIIGNKTIFK
+1805 ERRNILVNKTLFK
-1819 AEYVSAADTSLIN
+1819 AQYVSAADTSLIN
-1832 TYHAVVFTDLLYDEN
+1832 TYHAVVFTDYLYDEEGN
-1847 GDVIRNTQTNAYD
+1847 LVENPDGTYR
-1860 TIPASAG
+1860 TIPAEAG

-2002 NYGSDEEGHY
+2002 NYGSDEDGHY

-2025 GLNNRSVSADNSSGV
+2025 GLNNRSVSADNSRGV

-2070 YRWVNEHDLHL
+2070 YRWVSEHDLHL
-2081 RDFADMY
+2081 HDFANVY

-2119 TNGSLL
+2119 TDGSLL

-2133 AAGLSGD
+2133 EAGLSGD

-2566 EQIDSDADV
+2566 GQIDSDADV

-2629 AGWGWAVQEYDDV
+2629 AGWGWARQTYDAAAGEW
-2642 SDSWQWPNPANTG
+2642 SWADPETSG
-2655 GFYFAIPL
+2655 GLYFSIPKYVAAGDITAI
-2663 YIEAENITI
+2663 N
-2672 YDPLLP
+2672 PLLP
-2678 GIEDTYMKSHDGRT
+2678 GIHDTYMAIGNRVLS
-2692 LTRVCL
+2692 RVCL
-2698 DPNKTLNEPGHNTY
+2698 DPNKSESDLSKNTY
-2712 IDIGVYEYQH
+2712 IDIGVYEYEH
-2722 IPLNT
+2722 TPLNPVG
-2727 DADTLYVCA
+2727 DVLYVCA
-2736 EELPGSVNDGS
+2736 EEIPGNVNDGS
-2747 SWETATSNLQ
+2747 SWATATSNLQ

-2769 KDKILYMT
+2769 NDKVIYIT
-2777 EGDFAPIYT
+2777 EGEFAPIYT
-2786 ISKNGGF
+2786 INRNGGF
-2793 VIDTRYGSSGTTT
+2793 VINTQYGTQGDNPT
-2806 VGVEKNVSS
+2806 GELNVRS
-2815 LRIAGGYNADNQRQ
+2815 LRIAGGFNADNQRQ
-2829 PIPVESP
+2829 PIPENSP
-2836 LYRGENYKTIITSIN
+2836 LYRGENYKTVITSIN
-2851 KDVSSLFN
+2851 PEVKSLFN
-2859 IEDVANR
+2859 IVDAANR
-2866 QGNEQDETSD
+2866 EDDDTEAASD
-2876 RPVIPIQIENITF
+2876 RPVVPVTIENITF
-2889 ENPYGAAF
+2889 DNPYGAAF
-2897 RYATSNGTDN
+2897 RYETKAGTAQDDVT
-2907 AGALKLTLS
+2907 KLILG

-3010 ITAPQLLSVETGGYA
+3010 ITAPQLLSVGTGGYA

-3244 APCTV
+3244 APRTV
-3249 IEGVVSGSESFDGMA
+3249 IGGVVSGSESFDGMA

-3298 TVAGNDPVVRNDG
+3298 TVAGNDPVVLNDG

-3404 GKAIDAGDADPA
+3404 GKAIDAGDAAPA

-3508 AYVAVERTF
+3508 AYVAVERTL

-3572 YHASNSPYWVEE
+3572 YHAANSPYWVEE
-3584 TVFDAGEGFGL
+3584 TNFDAGEGFGL

-3635 SDGKPRF
+3635 SDGTPRF

-3675 YDGSTYNPI
+3675 YDGSTYNTI

-3831 IDNRTGQAT
+3831 IDNRTGQTT

-3907 TTGTALQFATPVDG
+3907 TTGTAPQFATPVDG

>member
-69 RGLTEGGEIFVA
+69 RGLTEGGEVFVA

-268 PGASTI
+268 PGASAI
-274 AEGYGGGIALVG
+274 AGGYGGGIALVG

-455 GNYPIFTRPARDG
+455 GNYPIFTRPARDD

-516 SDRLTRAVTPTDI
+516 SDRLMRAVTPTDI

-552 YQSGSTVAL
+552 YPSGSTVAL

-599 YPDMKRVIYVK
+599 YPGMKRVIYVK

-783 AVYFDIPGG
+783 AVYFDIPGD

-977 TAGGDGSSWAT
+977 TAGGDGLSWET

-1003 LENGHKV
+1003 VENGSKV
-1010 STTDSRYTAYY
+1010 ATTDARYTAYY
-1021 DMTHPYGESSNASK
+1021 DASHPYGEISNASK
-1035 PFWEANNNKVNNVYR
+1035 PFWGTSPTCTISDIRYVRTERDWAYYTHYYTYTYVYTWNDGANGYELPAGTGTHTETTTLLNSNPPNVTASDISAPSAPRRTYR
-1050 ITNTREEQYVGGLQY
+1050 ITNTREEDYVGGLQY
-1065 AVEMTARAAR
+1065 AVEKASAAAR
-1075 AANKCLEV
+1075 ASSRRLEV

-1099 DSVSVKGGFPNVE
+1099 DSVTVKGGFPNS
-1112 LGSPGENERRPL
+1112 GTPGDNERHPL
-1124 LAQGV
+1124 IAEGI
-1129 PLNSNSRTTEED
+1129 PLSDENGAYADRIAD
-1141 IPIYE
+1141 YE
-1146 TILQIQPQAPVTV
+1146 TILQIQSTAPVTV
-1159 DNAVQG
+1159 EDAVAG
-1165 GYKIGVFQNNM
+1165 RYTVSGLPSNV
-1176 RKTVL
+1176 RKHVL

-1230 GFTIRHGFIAGLSAN
+1230 GFTIRHGFINGIAAN
-1245 RDGGAGVRMFQGVT
+1245 RDGGAGVRLFQGVT
-1259 IRNCVIRNNANFA
+1259 VRNCVIRNNYNYG
-1272 DIPLADISYDRT
+1272 LRT
-1284 GWSARASSEYYRD
+1284 
-1297 TWFEQTNNRA
+1297 
-1307 SQLLDGNRGTFW
+1307 
-1319 HSNYDGTPD
+1319 
-1328 RAPFIVEIDMQ
+1328 
-1339 EEKVLNAVYWVQR
+1339 
-1352 TDGNNNGKIQSYR
+1352 
-1365 IYVTS
+1365 
-1370 NSVENLEEVAN
+1370 
-1381 LGAEYLAADISNAST
+1381 
-1396 NTEFVSIP
+1396 
-1404 LNQEMRGRYVYVYI
+1404 
-1418 TQGVGGFASGSEF
+1418 
-1431 YASSSYFASSALT
+1431 
-1444 SNSVL
+1444 
-1449 GNGDPRSRG
+1449 RG
-1458 GGVYCDSGES
+1458 GGLYVDSN
-1468 HDGAIENCFIYN
+1468 DGTVENCFIYD
-1480 NVTTGYADGDDSYG
+1480 NVVISTKTRDPDGYG
-1494 GGMYMISGTGYNLLV
+1494 GGMYMILGTGYNLLV
-1509 SNNYAQNN
+1509 TNNYASDN

-1572 NAANTNNMNPLRN
+1572 NAADTNNMNPLRN

-1594 SSEVTAKILTS
+1594 ASGVTSKILTS

-1633 GSSLCINAGLNEPTD
+1633 GSSLCVNAGLNEPTHPVTGD
-1648 PNDAS
+1648 PV
-1653 KRISLPLT
+1653 SLPVT

-1740 RQKKQNPTVPCVV
+1740 RAKADDPAGHYVV
-1753 KVAGSK
+1753 MVAGGA
-1759 TPYAPRRTTVVP
+1759 TPYAPRRTAVVP
-1771 EYDQMIEED
+1771 GEDQLLEEETD
-1780 EDVRSYALIVPRGV
+1780 PRSFALIVPRGV
-1794 EVWGGYDETFT
+1794 EVWGGYEENF
-1805 EGNRDIIGNKTIFK
+1805 ERRNILVNKTLFK
-1819 AEYVSAADTSLIN
+1819 AQYVSAADTSLIN
-1832 TYHAVVFTDLLYDEN
+1832 TYHAVVFTDYLYDEEGN
-1847 GDVIRNTQTNAYD
+1847 LVEDPDGTYR
-1860 TIPASAG
+1860 TIPAEAG

-1881 DGSLREDDSRGGGV
+1881 DGSLREDDSRGGGI

-2070 YRWVNEHDLHL
+2070 YRWVSEHDLHL

-2253 FTGTPTDDLLLDRT
+2253 FTGKPTDDLLLDRT

-2566 EQIDSDADV
+2566 GQIDSDADV

-2629 AGWGWAVQEYDDV
+2629 AGWGWAQQTYDAAAGEW
-2642 SDSWQWPNPANTG
+2642 SWADPETSG
-2655 GFYFAIPL
+2655 GLYFSIPKYVAAGDITAI
-2663 YIEAENITI
+2663 N
-2672 YDPLLP
+2672 PLLP
-2678 GIEDTYMKSHDGRT
+2678 GIHDTYMATGNRVLS
-2692 LTRVCL
+2692 RVCL
-2698 DPNKTLNEPGHNTY
+2698 DPNKSESDLSKNTY
-2712 IDIGVYEYQH
+2712 IDIGVYEYEH
-2722 IPLNT
+2722 TPLNPVG
-2727 DADTLYVCA
+2727 DVLYVCA
-2736 EELPGSVNDGS
+2736 EEIPGNVNDGS
-2747 SWETATSNLQ
+2747 SWATATSNLQ

-2769 KDKILYMT
+2769 NDKVIYIT
-2777 EGDFAPIYT
+2777 EGEFAPIYT
-2786 ISKNGGF
+2786 INRNGGF
-2793 VIDTRYGSSGTTT
+2793 VINTQYGTQGDNPT
-2806 VGVEKNVSS
+2806 GELNVRS
-2815 LRIAGGYNADNQRQ
+2815 LRIAGGFNADNQRQ
-2829 PIPVESP
+2829 PIPENSP
-2836 LYRGENYKTIITSIN
+2836 LYRGENYKTVITSIN
-2851 KDVSSLFN
+2851 PEVKSLFN
-2859 IEDVANR
+2859 IVDAANR
-2866 QGNEQDETSD
+2866 EDDDTEAASD
-2876 RPVIPIQIENITF
+2876 RPVVPVTIENITF
-2889 ENPYGAAF
+2889 DNPYGAAF
-2897 RYATSNGTDN
+2897 RYETKAGTAQDDVT
-2907 AGALKLTLS
+2907 KLILG

-3244 APCTV
+3244 ASRTV
-3249 IEGVVSGSESFDGMA
+3249 IGGVVSGSESFDGMA

-3427 DNDRDILGNARIFG
+3427 ASDRDILGNARIFARIFG
-3441 AAVDYGCFE
+3441 GTVDYGCFE
-3450 TWNIKGGYKASQAPA
+3450 TWNIKGGYKATQAPA

-3572 YHASNSPYWVEE
+3572 YHAANSPYWVEE
-3584 TVFDAGEGFGL
+3584 TSFDAGEGFGL

-3635 SDGKPRF
+3635 SDGTPRF

-3660 SYDFA
+3660 SYDFT

-3675 YDGSTYNPI
+3675 YDGSTYKTI
-3684 ESWTGGQ
+3684 ESWMGGQ

-3720 TSLFAADNTGMNL
+3720 TSLFADNTGMNL

-3907 TTGTALQFATPVDG
+3907 TTGTAPQFATPVDG

>member
-9 LAFLVAFLSGSATA
+9 LAFLVAFLSGSAAA

-69 RGLTEGGEIFVA
+69 RGLTEGGEVFVA

-529 CGNDYSICPS
+529 CCNDYSICPS

-599 YPDMKRVIYVK
+599 YPGMKRVIYVK

-767 IINNNTALHS
+767 VINNNTALHS

-783 AVYFDIPGG
+783 AVYFDIPGD

-865 YSADNN
+865 YSADDN
-871 TSTLTYGRNE
+871 TSTLTYGRND

-963 YVRDYRNDDGTVDL
+963 YVRDYRTADGRVDL
-977 TAGGDGSSWAT
+977 SRGGDGLSWET
-988 AINGNAIYHIENGAV
+988 AINGNAIYD
-1003 LENGHKV
+1003 LTT
-1010 STTDSRYTAYY
+1010 STMLADSTASSRYVGYY
-1021 DMTHPYGESSNASK
+1021 DATERPYGETSNASL
-1035 PFWEANNNKVNNVYR
+1035 PFWEANSRINNVYR
-1050 ITNTREEQYVGGLQY
+1050 ITNTREERYVGGLQY
-1065 AVEMTARAAR
+1065 AVEKASAAAKDSSCR
-1075 AANKCLEV
+1075 LEV

-1099 DSVSVKGGFPNVE
+1099 DSVSVMGGFPNSDI
-1112 LGSPGENERRPL
+1112 GSPGESERRPL
-1124 LAQGV
+1124 LASGV
-1129 PLNSNSRTTEED
+1129 SLNNDGTMTEKD
-1141 IPIYE
+1141 ISLYE
-1146 TILQIQPQAPVTV
+1146 TILQISRTAPVTV
-1159 DNAVQG
+1159 TNAVNGQYSVASG
-1165 GYKIGVFQNNM
+1165 LPSSI
-1176 RKTVL
+1176 RKPVL
-1181 YQPDVCLPTLAPL
+1181 FQPDVCLPTNSPAGDTYYH
-1194 GGTYAHGS
+1194 GGYRWPVIGDGQ
-1202 SASSNDENA
+1202 SNTRRN
-1211 YSNKYRS
+1211 
-1218 DYLHYNGNPVWD
+1218 DYLKYNGALWD
-1230 GFTIRHGFIAGLSAN
+1230 GFTIRHGFINGIAAN
-1245 RDGGAGVRMFQGVT
+1245 RDGGAGVRLFQGVT
-1259 IRNCVIRNNANFA
+1259 VRNCVIRNNYNYG
-1272 DIPLADISYDRT
+1272 LRT
-1284 GWSARASSEYYRD
+1284 
-1297 TWFEQTNNRA
+1297 
-1307 SQLLDGNRGTFW
+1307 
-1319 HSNYDGTPD
+1319 
-1328 RAPFIVEIDMQ
+1328 
-1339 EEKVLNAVYWVQR
+1339 
-1352 TDGNNNGKIQSYR
+1352 
-1365 IYVTS
+1365 
-1370 NSVENLEEVAN
+1370 
-1381 LGAEYLAADISNAST
+1381 
-1396 NTEFVSIP
+1396 
-1404 LNQEMRGRYVYVYI
+1404 
-1418 TQGVGGFASGSEF
+1418 
-1431 YASSSYFASSALT
+1431 
-1444 SNSVL
+1444 
-1449 GNGDPRSRG
+1449 RG
-1458 GGVYCDSGES
+1458 GGLYVDSN
-1468 HDGAIENCFIYN
+1468 DGTVENCFIYD
-1480 NVTTGYADGDDSYG
+1480 NVVISTKTRNPDGYG
-1494 GGMYMISGTGYNLLV
+1494 GGMYMILGTGYNLLV
-1509 SNNYAQNN
+1509 TNNYASNN

-1536 GSQGTGGMHQY
+1536 GSRGTGGMHQW
-1547 TASSGTAIAMN
+1547 TGSSGNAIAMN

-1565 GNSGVAI
+1565 GNSGVAVGTQD
-1572 NAANTNNMNPLRN
+1572 ANNMNPLRN

-1594 SSEVTAKILTS
+1594 PSGVTNKILAAD
-1605 NGNMQGTGL
+1605 GNMQGTGL

-1648 PNDAS
+1648 PHDAS

-1683 AYGITPG
+1683 AYSITPA
-1690 TENLSIGGESV
+1690 EESLVIGGTTHSKV
-1701 EAHVYYV
+1701 YVYYV
-1708 TYSGADGGNASADS
+1708 SYNGAEEGNASASS
-1722 PENAACWMKLQQ
+1722 PSNAACWMKLQQ

-2070 YRWVNEHDLHL
+2070 YRWVSEHDLHL
-2081 RDFADMY
+2081 RDFADVY

-2566 EQIDSDADV
+2566 GQIDSDADV

-2629 AGWGWAVQEYDDV
+2629 AGWGWARQTYDAAAGEWSWADPDTSGGLYFSIPEYVAAGDI
-2642 SDSWQWPNPANTG
+2642 T
-2655 GFYFAIPL
+2655 AI
-2663 YIEAENITI
+2663 N
-2672 YDPLLP
+2672 PLLP
-2678 GIEDTYMKSHDGRT
+2678 GIHDTYMATGNRVLS
-2692 LTRVCL
+2692 RVCL
-2698 DPNKTLNEPGHNTY
+2698 DPNKSESDLSKNTY
-2712 IDIGVYEYQH
+2712 IDIGVYEYEH
-2722 IPLNT
+2722 TPLNPVG
-2727 DADTLYVCA
+2727 DVLYVCA
-2736 EELPGSVNDGS
+2736 EEIPGNVNDGS
-2747 SWETATSNLQ
+2747 SWATATSNLQ

-2769 KDKILYMT
+2769 NDKVIYIT
-2777 EGDFAPIYT
+2777 EGEFAPIYT
-2786 ISKNGGF
+2786 INRNGGF
-2793 VIDTRYGSSGTTT
+2793 VINTQYGTQGDNPT
-2806 VGVEKNVSS
+2806 GELNVRS
-2815 LRIAGGYNADNQRQ
+2815 LRIAGGFNADNQRQ
-2829 PIPVESP
+2829 PIPENSP
-2836 LYRGENYKTIITSIN
+2836 LYRGENYKTVITSIN
-2851 KDVSSLFN
+2851 PEVKSLFN
-2859 IEDVANR
+2859 IVDAANR
-2866 QGNEQDETSD
+2866 EDDDTEAASD
-2876 RPVIPIQIENITF
+2876 RPVVPVTIENITF
-2889 ENPYGAAF
+2889 DNPYGAAF
-2897 RYATSNGTDN
+2897 RYETKAGTAQDDVK
-2907 AGALKLTLS
+2907 KLILG

-2923 NRLAADQPGEPVVKI
+2923 NRLAADQPGEPVVEI
-2938 TGRGGKTLIYNT
+2938 SGRGGKTLIYNT

-2958 PLDAVDTEVL
+2958 PLYAVDTEVL

-2996 RNGGAGTSEEESQG
+2996 RNGGDGTSEEESQG
-3010 ITAPQLLSVETGGYA
+3010 ITAPQLFSVETGGYA

-3244 APCTV
+3244 ASRTV
-3249 IEGVVSGSESFDGMA
+3249 IGGVVSESESFDGMA

-3371 YDPLYDVTSP
+3371 YDPLYDETSP

-3404 GKAIDAGDADPA
+3404 GKAIDAGDAAPA

-3441 AAVDYGCFE
+3441 GTVDYGCFE
-3450 TWNIKGGYKASQAPA
+3450 TWNIESDYKATQAPA
-3465 AGSVVYVHDGNLVLE
+3465 GGSVVYVHAGNLVLE

-3508 AYVAVERTF
+3508 DYVAVERTL

-3530 QRDSISRVAYD
+3530 QRDSISRVAYN
-3541 GTTYAPAR
+3541 GTTYAPSR

-3606 GRDANAAIYTETN
+3606 GRDVNAAIYTETN

-3630 LTEVE
+3630 LTEIE

-3660 SYDFA
+3660 SYDFT

-3675 YDGSTYNPI
+3675 YDGSTYNTI
-3684 ESWTGGQ
+3684 ESWKVGQ

-3720 TSLFAADNTGMNL
+3720 TSLFADNTGMNL

-3747 FRTTRSSGAL
+3747 FRTTRSSEAL

-3831 IDNRTGQAT
+3831 IDNRTGQTT

-3907 TTGTALQFATPVDG
+3907 TTGTAPQFATPVDG

>member
-69 RGLTEGGEIFVA
+69 RGLTEGGEVFVA

-157 WSDEDQTYTTAFPSN
+157 WSDEDQAYTTAFPSN

-286 GGDVRY
+286 GGDVCY

-552 YQSGSTVAL
+552 YPSGSTVAL

-590 SHFRDNPDA
+590 SHFRDNP
-599 YPDMKRVIYVK
+599 YPGMKRVIYVK

-767 IINNNTALHS
+767 VINNNTALHT

-783 AVYFDIPGG
+783 AVYFDIPGD

-865 YSADNN
+865 YSADKN

-977 TAGGDGSSWAT
+977 TAGGDGLSWET
-988 AINGNAIYHIENGAV
+988 AINGNAIYHIEKGAV
-1003 LENGHKV
+1003 VENESKV
-1010 STTDSRYTAYY
+1010 ATTDARYTAYY
-1021 DMTHPYGESSNASK
+1021 DASHPYGEISNASK
-1035 PFWEANNNKVNNVYR
+1035 PFWGDIEINDISYTLTDEPFWPGVGYYYYDYTCVCSWNNGANGYEDNTGNNTYQATGSIRVWGTGDPSSSAIRNAIRNDVSSTYR
-1050 ITNTREEQYVGGLQY
+1050 ITNTREEDYVGGLQY
-1065 AVEMTARAAR
+1065 AVEKASAAAR
-1075 AANKCLEV
+1075 ASSRRLEV

-1099 DSVSVKGGFPNVE
+1099 DSVSVKGGFPNF
-1112 LGSPGENERRPL
+1112 GNPGDNERHPL
-1124 LAQGV
+1124 IAEGI
-1129 PLNSNSRTTEED
+1129 PLSEENSNYANNVSD
-1141 IPIYE
+1141 YE
-1146 TILQIQPQAPVTV
+1146 TILQIQAEAPVTV
-1159 DNAVQG
+1159 DDAVRGIYRVGQ
-1165 GYKIGVFQNNM
+1165 IQNSM

-1181 YQPDVCLPTLAPL
+1181 YQPDVCLPTYAPL

-1202 SASSNDENA
+1202 SNSSNDENE
-1211 YSNKYRS
+1211 YSNKYRD
-1218 DYLHYNGNPVWD
+1218 DYLHYAGNPVWD
-1230 GFTIRHGFIAGLSAN
+1230 GFTIRHGFINGIAAN
-1245 RDGGAGVRMFQGVT
+1245 RDGGAGVRLFQGVT
-1259 IRNCVIRNNANFA
+1259 VRNCVIRNNYNYG
-1272 DIPLADISYDRT
+1272 LRT
-1284 GWSARASSEYYRD
+1284 
-1297 TWFEQTNNRA
+1297 
-1307 SQLLDGNRGTFW
+1307 
-1319 HSNYDGTPD
+1319 
-1328 RAPFIVEIDMQ
+1328 
-1339 EEKVLNAVYWVQR
+1339 
-1352 TDGNNNGKIQSYR
+1352 
-1365 IYVTS
+1365 
-1370 NSVENLEEVAN
+1370 
-1381 LGAEYLAADISNAST
+1381 
-1396 NTEFVSIP
+1396 
-1404 LNQEMRGRYVYVYI
+1404 
-1418 TQGVGGFASGSEF
+1418 
-1431 YASSSYFASSALT
+1431 
-1444 SNSVL
+1444 
-1449 GNGDPRSRG
+1449 RG
-1458 GGVYCDSGES
+1458 GGLYVDSN
-1468 HDGAIENCFIYN
+1468 DGTVENCFIYD
-1480 NVTTGYADGDDSYG
+1480 NVVISTKTSDPDGYG
-1494 GGMYMISGTGYNLLV
+1494 GGMYMILGTGYNLLV
-1509 SNNYAQNN
+1509 TNNYASDN

-1536 GSQGTGGMHQY
+1536 GSRGTGGMHQY

-1558 VFNTLFY
+1558 VFNTIFY
-1565 GNSGVAI
+1565 GNSGYAI
-1572 NAANTNNMNPLRN
+1572 NAKDTKNMNPLRN
-1585 CYVQTRSAM
+1585 CYVQTRTAM
-1594 SSEVTAKILTS
+1594 PSGVTDKILSS

-1614 ANPFEYGSNA
+1614 ANPFERGSNA
-1624 LANNNYRLS
+1624 LAENNYRLS

-1683 AYGITPG
+1683 AYSITPA
-1690 TENLSIGGESV
+1690 EESLVIGGTTHSKV
-1701 EAHVYYV
+1701 YVYYV
-1708 TYSGADGGNASADS
+1708 SYNGAEEGNASASS
-1722 PENAACWMKLQQ
+1722 PSNAACWMKLQQ

-1874 YISGGNA
+1874 FLTGGNA
-1881 DGSLREDDSRGGGV
+1881 DGSLHGSDNQGGGAI
-1895 LAESYVHVRNCIVED
+1895 AESYTHIRNCVVQE
-1910 NAASGEGGGI
+1910 NSAVAEGGGL

-2002 NYGSDEEGHY
+2002 NYGSDEDGHY

-2070 YRWVNEHDLHL
+2070 YRWVSEHDLHL
-2081 RDFADMY
+2081 RDFADVY

-2566 EQIDSDADV
+2566 GQIDSDADV

-2629 AGWGWAVQEYDDV
+2629 AGWGWARQTYDAAAGEWSWADPEV
-2642 SDSWQWPNPANTG
+2642 SG
-2655 GFYFAIPL
+2655 GLYFSIPKYVAAGDITAI
-2663 YIEAENITI
+2663 N
-2672 YDPLLP
+2672 PLLP
-2678 GIEDTYMKSHDGRT
+2678 GIHDTYMATGNRVLS
-2692 LTRVCL
+2692 RVCL
-2698 DPNKTLNEPGHNTY
+2698 DPNKSESDLSKNTY
-2712 IDIGVYEYQH
+2712 IDIGVYEYEH
-2722 IPLNT
+2722 TPLNPVG
-2727 DADTLYVCA
+2727 DVLYVCA
-2736 EELPGSVNDGS
+2736 EEIPGNVNDGS
-2747 SWETATSNLQ
+2747 SWATATSNLQ

-2769 KDKILYMT
+2769 NDKVIYIT
-2777 EGDFAPIYT
+2777 EGEFAPIYT
-2786 ISKNGGF
+2786 INRNGGF
-2793 VIDTRYGSSGTTT
+2793 VINTQYGTQGDNPT
-2806 VGVEKNVSS
+2806 GELNVRS
-2815 LRIAGGYNADNQRQ
+2815 LRIAGGFNADNQRQ
-2829 PIPVESP
+2829 PIPENSP
-2836 LYRGENYKTIITSIN
+2836 LYRGENYKTVITSIN
-2851 KDVSSLFN
+2851 PEVKSLFN
-2859 IEDVANR
+2859 IVDAANR
-2866 QGNEQDETSD
+2866 EDDDTEAASD
-2876 RPVIPIQIENITF
+2876 RPVVPVTIENITF
-2889 ENPYGAAF
+2889 DNPYGAAF
-2897 RYATSNGTDN
+2897 RYETKAGTAQDDVT
-2907 AGALKLTLS
+2907 KLILG

-3170 LCAVYVATR
+3170 LGAVYVATR
-3179 NVPGETATVFV
+3179 NVPGDTATVFV

-3244 APCTV
+3244 ASRTV
-3249 IEGVVSGSESFDGMA
+3249 IGGVVSGSESFDGMA

-3381 MPGDGNPYNTY
+3381 MPGDGNPYNPY
-3392 LADELSFQLKEM
+3392 LADELSYQLKE
-3404 GKAIDAGDADPA
+3404 KSLAIDKGDMAPA

-3427 DNDRDILGNARIFG
+3427 DNDRDILGNVRTFG
-3441 AAVDYGCFE
+3441 GTVDYGCFE
-3450 TWNIKGGYKASQAPA
+3450 TWNIKGGYKATQAPA
-3465 AGSVVYVHDGNLVLE
+3465 AGSVVYVHDGDLVLG

-3503 NAVSL
+3503 NVVSL

-3530 QRDSISRVAYD
+3530 QRDSISRVAYN
-3541 GTTYAPAR
+3541 GTTYAPSR
-3549 LAWGAGDTIAIYDG
+3549 LAWSAGDTIAIYDG

-3630 LTEVE
+3630 LTEIE
-3635 SDGKPRF
+3635 SDGTPRF

-3660 SYDFA
+3660 SYDFIA
-3665 DMDLPHLLYD
+3665 MDLPHLLYN
-3675 YDGSTYNPI
+3675 YDGSTYNTI
-3684 ESWTGGQ
+3684 ESWKGGQ

-3907 TTGTALQFATPVDG
+3907 TTGTAPQFATPVDG